1 MSKMDQKNIKVKRY
15 QTTTGTTTR
24 SKKSQSK
31 EIVISSDQ
39 MYEIENV
46 GEKKFGMKKVI
57 MMENAGFGISDF
69 IIKRFKNKGISKLKI
84 LAICGTGNNGGDA
97 MVAARHLVCLDINL
111 KVILLG
117 DPSSIKT
124 DEALTNFQ
132 IIAKMNRTIKFI
144 NLNDFDNKTKKEILN
159 ADIIIDGIF
168 GTGIKGDIHD
178 PHLSAIKLINKSKA
192 FIISVDIPSGLNPN
206 NGEIVSDC
214 IRADTTITF
223 HRIKRGLLNKKKY
236 TGNLILKKIG
246 IPIEVEEGII

>member
-1 MSKMDQKNIKVKRY
+1 MDQKNLKAKRSPI
-15 QTTTGTTTR
+15 TI
-24 SKKSQSK
+24 SKNKKSHNK

-46 GEKKFGMKKVI
+46 GHNKFGMKKVI
-57 MMENAGFGISDF
+57 MMENAGFGIADF
-69 IIKRFKNKGISKLKI
+69 IIKKFKNKGISKLKI
-84 LAICGTGNNGGDA
+84 LAVCGTGNNGGDA
-97 MVAARHLVCLDINL
+97 MVAARHLACLDIHL

-124 DEALTNFQ
+124 DEAFINLE
-132 IIAKMNRTIKFI
+132 IIEKMYRTIKFI
-144 NLNDFDNKTKKEILN
+144 NLNNSDIKTKKEILN

-168 GTGIKGDIHD
+168 GTGIKGDIQD

-192 FIISVDIPSGLNPN
+192 YIISVDIPSGVNPN
-206 NGEIVSDC
+206 NGETVSDC

-223 HRIKRGLLNKKKY
+223 HRIKTGLLNNKKY

>member
-1 MSKMDQKNIKVKRY
+1 MDQKNIKVKRY
-15 QTTTGTTTR
+15 QTTTATTRR

-46 GEKKFGMKKVI
+46 GHNKFGMKKVI
-57 MMENAGFGISDF
+57 MMENAGFGIADF

-97 MVAARHLVCLDINL
+97 MVAARHLACLDINL

-117 DPSSIKT
+117 DPSSVKT

-132 IIAKMNRTIKFI
+132 IIDKMNRTIKFI
-144 NLNDFDNKTKKEILN
+144 NLNESYNKTKTKKEILN

-168 GTGIKGDIHD
+168 GTGIKGDIQD
-178 PHLSAIKLINKSKA
+178 PHLSAIKWINKSKA